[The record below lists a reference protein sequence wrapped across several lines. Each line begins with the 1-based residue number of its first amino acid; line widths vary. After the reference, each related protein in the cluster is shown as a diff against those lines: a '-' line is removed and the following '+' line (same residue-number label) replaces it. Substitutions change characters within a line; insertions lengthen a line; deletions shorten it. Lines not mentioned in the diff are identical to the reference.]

1 MGYNIRLNGSN
12 VLDNARVKMTIRVVN
27 DQVQLDAQSSPI
39 LGAK

>member
-12 VLDNARVKMTIRVVN
+12 VLDYARVTMTTRVVN

-39 LGAK
+39 LGAR